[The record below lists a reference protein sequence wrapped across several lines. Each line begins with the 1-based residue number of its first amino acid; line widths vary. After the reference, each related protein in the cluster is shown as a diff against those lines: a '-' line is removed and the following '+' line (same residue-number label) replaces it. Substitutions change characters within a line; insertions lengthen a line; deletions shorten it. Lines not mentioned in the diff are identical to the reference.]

1 MKEMKLVYAAIIFL
15 VSEAWSLDQA
25 FSRTNQSTSEMKLN
39 ATSSSSPNYVFK
51 YSSLKLGRDANL
63 TCGDKTWTE
72 MMFVIWKLRLKNK
85 DCDIAFHIDG
95 QNRNTCNDGKSLQN
109 TSEAQSFLFIPN
121 FSFSDVGIY
130 KCESVFSGGAEAYSI
145 NVSITVPP
153 KLSSWLD
160 WKGNKMVAVCKAE
173 GGIPAANISWSHT
186 GNTSTVETRDSS
198 DGFFTVESRLE
209 LPTDMQTENV
219 SCAISHLS
227 WEHEESLMIKIE
239 KGRAFS
245 WVHLAIP
252 ISIAFF
258 LGFLF
263 FGQKKLVKL
272 RRGQESVVSSS
283 KSPQTDDV
291 EEVEPYASYVQRVN
305 SIYNSSLDMFT

>member
-39 ATSSSSPNYVFK
+39 ATSSSSPNY
-51 YSSLKLGRDANL
+51 
-63 TCGDKTWTE
+63 
-72 MMFVIWKLRLKNK
+72 
-85 DCDIAFHIDG
+85 
-95 QNRNTCNDGKSLQN
+95 
-109 TSEAQSFLFIPN
+109 
-121 FSFSDVGIY
+121 
-130 KCESVFSGGAEAYSI
+130 
-145 NVSITVPP
+145 VPP

-239 KGRAFS
+239 KAGRAFS